1 MLYLSKINDSQ
12 QQAWGRVIEGFDE
25 KTQQRTQLALLP
37 VEKGFVRGRPRGM
50 ESECVLR
57 RWNCVGR
64 TSTARAGWPVISMN
78 NWPWFGSGKIVYPIV
93 ARALVASRPDD
104 QSDNRLTYTD
114 DSKPYVET
122 FWL

>member
-25 KTQQRTQLALLP
+25 KTQQRTQLALLL

-78 NWPWFGSGKIVYPIV
+78 NWPWFGSGKIYPIV

-104 QSDNRLTYTD
+104 QSDNRR
-114 DSKPYVET
+114 YVH
-122 FWL
+122 